1 VEPLR
6 IGLLSTAAINRRIV
20 DAARAS
26 DAAQV
31 VAVSSR
37 TEGRAQA
44 YAREHGIPAAH
55 GSYEALLADPDVEAV
70 YIALPNA
77 LHVEWTERALTAGKH
92 VLVEK
97 PFATRAE
104 DAARCFA
111 LAEQRGLVLTEAFM
125 WRHHPQARRL
135 AALVAD
141 DAIGPL
147 RLVRASF
154 SFTLDRPDDPRWDP
168 ALGGGALLDVGTYGV
183 SGARLLAGEPASVT
197 SSVVRAPGGVDT
209 RWVATLAFP
218 GDVLAIV
225 DCAIDLPYA
234 ARLEAVGATGII
246 TLTDPWSGR
255 RPEVLLT
262 RDDRTEPV
270 PVEPADPYRL
280 EVEDLA
286 RAVRTGAA
294 PLLGRAD
301 AVGQARA
308 LELLLAAAG

>member
-1 VEPLR
+1 
-6 IGLLSTAAINRRIV
+6 
-20 DAARAS
+20 
-26 DAAQV
+26 

-37 TEGRAQA
+37 TERRAKA
-44 YAREHGIPAAH
+44 YAREHRIPAAH
-55 GSYEALLADPDVEAV
+55 GSYEALLADPSVEAV
-70 YIALPNA
+70 YVALPNA
-77 LHVEWTERALTAGKH
+77 LHVAWTERALAAGKH

-97 PFATRAE
+97 PFATRAQ
-104 DAARCFA
+104 DAERCFA
-111 LAEQRGLVLTEAFM
+111 LAEARGLVLTEAFM

-135 AALVAD
+135 AELVAD
-141 DAIGPL
+141 GAIGEL

-183 SGARLLAGEPASVT
+183 SGARLLAGEPVLVT

-218 GDVLAIV
+218 GDVLAVV
-225 DCAIDLPYA
+225 DCAIDLPYG
-234 ARLEAVGATGII
+234 ARLEAVGAEGSI

-255 RPEVLLT
+255 RPEVLL
-262 RDDRTEPV
+262 RRGDRVEPV
-270 PVEPADPYRL
+270 AVAAADPYRL

-286 RAVRTGAA
+286 RAVRTGAP
-294 PLLGRAD
+294 PLLGRPD

-308 LELLLAAAG
+308 LELLIAAGVQATA